1 MNALAEPNQRE
12 SQVNLAFPVRGQKDG
27 IRAPSILAP
36 FLRHL
41 NTGTL
46 AFVMFVSL
54 AVLSPIRGKDFE
66 NAWSI
71 FADQGYL
78 QVFSATDEFDDGG
91 TRYYAHSS
99 YVIYTKDGKP
109 FENIENHISRSD
121 EIPQVVPLPIG
132 YYTVEARSQ
141 SRGYIRVRVVIK
153 AGQYTILDLD
163 SAEKETLARLAH
175 N

>member
-1 MNALAEPNQRE
+1 MNTLTKAN
-12 SQVNLAFPVRGQKDG
+12 QKDE
-27 IRAPSILAP
+27 IRAASIFAP
-36 FLRHL
+36 FLKHL

-54 AVLSPIRGKDFE
+54 AVLSPIRGRDFE
-66 NAWSI
+66 NAGS
-71 FADQGYL
+71 ASANQGYL
-78 QVFSATDEFDDGG
+78 QVYSATDVFDDGG
-91 TRYYAHSS
+91 VSYYAHSS
-99 YVIYTKDGKP
+99 YAIYTNDGKL
-109 FENIENHISRSD
+109 FKNIENHITRSD

-163 SAEKETLARLAH
+163 SGEKETPARLSRK
-175 N
+175 